1 MKCPGKVY
9 WNVLHSN
16 LPDIWKM
23 FATVLVL
30 WDGFK
35 FEICKVGKSLSTSIL
50 TSEALLL
57 HASYIWTE
65 KILGHFWTMTTNNF
79 CSFCYK
85 IECFEI
91 REQFPRFVSLI
102 FWQYSTYLYPRYVD
116 TEYLISNSWTLPL
129 QQSSKLFVVKMKMCR
144 GLFFYGMLH
153 LKNNKKNYSKKWPK
167 YDEKLP
173 FFQST
178 ISKTAWNHPVRVL

>member
-30 WDGFK
+30 RDGFK

-57 HASYIWTE
+57 HASYIGRRKYLGIFGRWRQTTFVHFAIKLNVSRFE
-65 KILGHFWTMTTNNF
+65 NNSHDLFLWYFGNTVPTSVPDMSTQNIWYRIL
-79 CSFCYK
+79 
-85 IECFEI
+85 EL
-91 REQFPRFVSLI
+91 SL
-102 FWQYSTYLYPRYVD
+102 
-116 TEYLISNSWTLPL
+116 
-129 QQSSKLFVVKMKMCR
+129 SSKAQ
-144 GLFFYGMLH
+144 
-153 LKNNKKNYSKKWPK
+153 NY
-167 YDEKLP
+167 L
-173 FFQST
+173 
-178 ISKTAWNHPVRVL
+178 